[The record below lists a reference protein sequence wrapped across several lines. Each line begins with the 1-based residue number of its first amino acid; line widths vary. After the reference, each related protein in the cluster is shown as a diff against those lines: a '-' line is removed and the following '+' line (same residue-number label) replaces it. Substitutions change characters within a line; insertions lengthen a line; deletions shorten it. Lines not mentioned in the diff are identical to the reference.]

1 MHGGKVENPLGK
13 TSLSTPDRDL
23 NLEPPVI
30 GSLVYCESSSIDC
43 AATEAGRK
51 KLKYIIFN
59 GVRRTM
65 DALLALDTLTSPT
78 KSLPPPSSLSPPPS
92 FSRLPPDGHE
102 FPPNYQEPNNHFSVG
117 IPAIIEM
124 DLSLDKT
131 TVSSNGTPLLMKV
144 KKDASPPPPP
154 LPTSGPPPRK
164 LSARQDP
171 IDFLQTSPER
181 KFSTNST
188 SSGTDDTPIT
198 VRTTS
203 SRVANWRKDEK
214 SEKSV
219 RDKIAMFSSV
229 QDEPLVPEVLYPTLP
244 KRLSKHTSSDNV
256 FYQGEDSFDSSN
268 KIISRSAL
276 SVDKAGQ
283 HSTSYRNSSPAS
295 SQPSSLFGIKS
306 PAVYNSM
313 SDVSAMSPHPVIEHN
328 EPPRSL
334 DFASRTQSSMD
345 LTSSSSSA
353 YSSAGSPDSSLSSTT
368 SYSLG
373 YSSTLPRKLN
383 TNRQPQQLKP
393 EVKLP
398 DTNQKL
404 NNGVSRANSFS
415 VSNNTL
421 HTRSQSLV
429 DIGSIPSYTSKRNSI
444 GQVSG
449 YSKQNNSEDMRRA
462 SLNALI
468 EQRRRGISKLRGLVI
483 PEKVTEVAMSQPI
496 IDLPE
501 IKSRDSILVSKP
513 PVVSSNNDVR
523 PYSRQTISTNRWTTN
538 TDSFV
543 PQDKTSTS
551 SLIGSPPW
559 KSQSSAAN
567 LPKYSPAFKRKS
579 LTLYGVPSSTS
590 SVSSSLSSSREE
602 LRPIFD
608 GGINNNNQKLSPP
621 LPPSKPPRH
630 STGSFPSNYNI
641 PFLLPEPPKSLE
653 SITSP
658 TRSDLSFEYVSSC
671 GSSPDLRV
679 TAPTNVKED
688 VVVPVTIR
696 NGRPTNGDY
705 YTNGS
710 KPNRLSPTSKNNL
723 SDTGR
728 SGEDDSDNDSAV
740 SSSRSSISREYSP
753 PTSPLPDSQNRSDDC
768 QHPLL
773 ANLPSSGVAGEKRP
787 LRRTLSSETT
797 ASVASS
803 TTSTLTSGSQA
814 SCSSNGS
821 SSDSNKRVLKAQS
834 VEAINRK
841 NVLSSARYS
850 SGKDFKI
857 GSPLIQRKF
866 DEDNDGNVNIIK
878 KQEPSKLSLVEN
890 NASDYLQYDKDS
902 PIDHISDHNI
912 DTSTHKDAIHY
923 RNLSLDETPNAMTN
937 VIYFEVQEPESLE
950 GAFDSSMLIASEKEH
965 TANTYSMITPVV
977 EHEELIQVK
986 SVPLP
991 APRRSNIPT
1000 PVKISNG
1007 ITVEE
1012 SPITGDRWTELAK
1025 KYAKSTGDEGDKKV
1039 SKLRRQSSDDVTD
1052 LPRYETKEFT
1062 LDLKNK
1068 SLKIDTKPEE
1078 SKSSQDKFSE
1088 ITNTKNDD
1096 SFVGKKS
1103 EVPPSVPP
1111 KPQQRKSSNAGSD
1124 KVESPHAENN
1134 KELLE
1139 ADLMTILTGK
1149 ASKDPNIAMQ
1159 LRERRRSKDSGNQR
1173 PSMSIERSASS
1184 EVILPHSGE
1193 KMSKTGER
1201 LQEVISPSATSRIP
1215 TVASR
1220 NVANRR
1226 SVSVND
1232 IRKAFEKAEL
1242 ALANTGRAGGGSKTS
1257 SVITSSNG
1265 MANHHARVSSLD
1277 STTSDDSFAPIPGVY
1292 GSVSSLQKEQF
1303 GSVTSI
1309 ASSTSL
1315 ISQQELQ
1322 SLIDEANQVLEENG
1336 GYSTPVYEVLV
1347 IVLHRETTGGSIG
1360 ITLAGGADYE
1370 AKEITVHKV
1379 LTGSPADKDGRFQK
1393 GDRILSINGRSMK
1406 GVTHREAL
1414 NILKAPRTEV
1424 VLVVS
1429 RTRPDYDGAPLSI
1442 DDFPLP
1448 SVKSSLGSTR
1458 PPRIPEQPLDGSTN
1472 SSIDESDSKVLRGPP
1487 TLVTLVKDG
1496 AGLGFSL
1503 EGGRDSPLGDKPLT
1517 IKKIFTGGS
1526 AEKNGS
1532 LHAGDELLN
1541 VNGTDVTAMSRIE
1554 AWSLMK
1560 RLLDGTVS
1568 LTVRHNVAN

>member
-1 MHGGKVENPLGK
+1 
-13 TSLSTPDRDL
+13 
-23 NLEPPVI
+23 
-30 GSLVYCESSSIDC
+30 
-43 AATEAGRK
+43 
-51 KLKYIIFN
+51 
-59 GVRRTM
+59 M

-144 KKDASPPPPP
+144 KKDESPPPPP

-171 IDFLQTSPER
+171 IDFLPTSPER
-181 KFSTNST
+181 KFSTTST
-188 SSGTDDTPIT
+188 SSGTDDTPST

-229 QDEPLVPEVLYPTLP
+229 QDEPLVPEALYPTLP

-313 SDVSAMSPHPVIEHN
+313 SDVSAMSPHP
-328 EPPRSL
+328 
-334 DFASRTQSSMD
+334 Q
-345 LTSSSSSA
+345 
-353 YSSAGSPDSSLSSTT
+353 
-368 SYSLG
+368 
-373 YSSTLPRKLN
+373 
-383 TNRQPQQLKP
+383 QQLKP

-415 VSNNTL
+415 VPNNTL

-444 GQVSG
+444 GQVGG

-513 PVVSSNNDVR
+513 PVVSTNNDVR
-523 PYSRQTISTNRWTTN
+523 PYSRQTINTNRWTTN

-551 SLIGSPPW
+551 NLIGSPPW

-579 LTLYGVPSSTS
+579 LTLYGVPSSAS

-753 PTSPLPDSQNRSDDC
+753 PTSPLPDSQNRADDC

-773 ANLPSSGVAGEKRP
+773 ANLPSSGIAGEKRP

-821 SSDSNKRVLKAQS
+821 SNDSNKRVLKAQS

-878 KQEPSKLSLVEN
+878 KQEPSKLSLVDN
-890 NASDYLQYDKDS
+890 NASDYIQYDKDS
-902 PIDHISDHNI
+902 SIDHISDNNI
-912 DTSTHKDAIHY
+912 DTSAHKDAIHY

-977 EHEELIQVK
+977 EYEELIQVK

-1039 SKLRRQSSDDVTD
+1039 SKLRRQSSEDVTD
-1052 LPRYETKEFT
+1052 LPRFETKEFT

-1078 SKSSQDKFSE
+1078 SKSSQDKFAE
-1088 ITNTKNDD
+1088 ITNTKIDD

-1124 KVESPHAENN
+1124 QVESPHAENN

-1201 LQEVISPSATSRIP
+1201 LQEAISPSATSRIP

-1242 ALANTGRAGGGSKTS
+1242 ALANTGRAVGGSKT

-1315 ISQQELQ
+1315 ISQQKSTRIGVEKHLGKTTLSTSDRDWNPDRPVIHTPVYCKSDILDYAATEELQ

-1336 GYSTPVYEVLV
+1336 GCSTPVYEVLV

-1448 SVKSSLGSTR
+1448 SVKSSLGSSR

-1472 SSIDESDSKVLRGPP
+1472 SSIDDSDSKVLRGPP